1 MTAVRRLLIIVC
13 VFAATMS
20 SAQTTPTTPRPRR
33 LRPAPTATPQT
44 PAPEPAPTTVTTNPA
59 EAQVPM
65 SDQAATAQ
73 VTADT
78 DKDVSNARALRLS
91 LDEAVKTTM
100 ERNVGIQLQRYT
112 TQMAGES
119 LRSQYGLF
127 DWLGTG
133 LLQHSSSETPPSTSL
148 EASAQRQSIWDVGV
162 QQTIPTGG
170 TYRLSFNNDRTASA
184 GGFSIRN
191 PTYHSNLG
199 LSFGQPLL
207 RNFGTDVTLRGVT
220 IARNTLGIDRELF
233 RSTLINTA
241 NDVEQAYLNLI
252 YSRQFVDVV
261 KESLFLARDQS
272 RITQIRIDVGA
283 SAPLDILQPR
293 VQIATQEEALIN
305 AVAGVRAAEDALRAL
320 LHLDP
325 ADWDRPI
332 IPTDTVGYT
341 PIDIDATQAVARA
354 LDLRPEIR
362 ELQLTTAT
370 RGVQYKYA
378 RNQTRPQV
386 DLSLLYRTAGLGG
399 PALAVDP
406 FSGQPTN
413 LPSTTYSTALRQVG
427 LGTFPTWSVGFTVGL
442 PITNIGARAEAKR
455 AELDLAQSKT
465 DEEQTRQNIVVQ
477 VRAAVR
483 LIDTAAKDIS
493 ATRAARDAAEKNLDA
508 ERKRYENGMT
518 TNFQV
523 LQIQQQLS
531 DARVRELNALVG
543 YNKAVTAYHA
553 AVGDLLD
560 VRNIKVDEEKVEEP
574 HFPFFSTLD
583 RYNWLKYDKASRSE
597 EKK

>member
-13 VFAATMS
+13 VFAATMA
-20 SAQTTPTTPRPRR
+20 SAQTTRKPRP
-33 LRPAPTATPQT
+33 T
-44 PAPEPAPTTVTTNPA
+44 PAPEPAPTTVSTNPTQA
-59 EAQVPM
+59 DVPM
-65 SDQAATAQ
+65 SDQAATAP

-78 DKDVSNARALRLS
+78 DRDVNDPRAMHLTLDNAI
-91 LDEAVKTTM
+91 KTAM
-100 ERNVGIQLQRYT
+100 ERNIGIQLQRYT
-112 TQMAGES
+112 TEMAGES

-127 DWLGTG
+127 DWLGTSS
-133 LLQHSSSETPPSTSL
+133 LSHSSSETPTSSRLQST
-148 EASAQRQSIWDVGV
+148 AQRLTIWDFGV
-162 QQTIPTGG
+162 QQVIPTGG
-170 TYRLSFNNDRTASA
+170 NYRLSFNNDRSATA
-184 GGFSIRN
+184 GGFVIRN
-191 PTYHSNLG
+191 PTFDSNLG
-199 LSFGQPLL
+199 LSLNQPLL
-207 RNFGTDVTLRGVT
+207 RNFGVDITRRGIT
-220 IARNTLGIDRELF
+220 IARNTLGIDREVF
-233 RSTLINTA
+233 RGTLISTA

-252 YSRQFVDVV
+252 YTRQFVDVV
-261 KESLFLARDQS
+261 KEALFLARDQA

-293 VQIATQEEALIN
+293 VQIATEEEALIN
-305 AVAGVRAAEDALRAL
+305 STAAVRSAEDSLRAL

-332 IPTDTVGYT
+332 IPDDRVGYT
-341 PIDIDATQAVARA
+341 PLEIDAQQAVTRA
-354 LDLRPEIR
+354 LDLRPEMH
-362 ELQLTTAT
+362 ELQLTTET
-370 RGVQYKYA
+370 RRVQYSYA

-386 DLSLLYRTAGLGG
+386 DLSLLYRTAGIAG
-399 PALAVDP
+399 PALATDP
-406 FSGQPTN
+406 FSGLPTN
-413 LPSTTYSTALRQVG
+413 LQSTNYPTAIQQVVE
-427 LGTFPTWSVGFTVGL
+427 GTFPTWSVGFTIGL

-465 DEEQTRQNIVVQ
+465 DEEQTRQNIAVQ

-483 LIDTAAKDIS
+483 LIDTAAKDIT

-531 DARVRELNALVG
+531 DSRARELNALVT
-543 YNKAVTAYHA
+543 YNKAVAAYHA

-560 VRNIKVDEEKVEEP
+560 VRNIKVEEEKVEEP
-574 HFPFFSTLD
+574 HFPFFSAFD
-583 RYNWLKYDKASRSE
+583 RYNWLKYEKPNRSE

>member
-1 MTAVRRLLIIVC
+1 MTAVRRLLTIVC
-13 VFAATMS
+13 ALAAATMA
-20 SAQTTPTTPRPRR
+20 SAQTTRRPRPQ
-33 LRPAPTATPQT
+33 RPPAAAPAN
-44 PAPEPAPTTVTTNPA
+44 PEPAPTTVSTNP
-59 EAQVPM
+59 EQTTVPS
-65 SDQAATAQ
+65 SDQAATAP

-78 DKDVSNARALRLS
+78 DQDLNNPRALHLT
-91 LDEAVKTTM
+91 LDQAIKTAM

-112 TQMAGES
+112 TEMAGQS

-133 LLQHSSSETPPSTSL
+133 TLSHQSSETPPSSSL
-148 EASAQRQSIWDVGV
+148 EALASRQSIWDVGV
-162 QQTIPTGG
+162 QQVIPTGG
-170 TYRLSFNNDRTASA
+170 TYRLSFNNDRTATA
-184 GGFSIRN
+184 GGFQIRN

-199 LSFGQPLL
+199 LSLSQPLM
-207 RNFGTDVTLRGVT
+207 RNFGVDVTERGIT

-233 RSTLINTA
+233 RSTLIGTT

-252 YSRQFVDVV
+252 YARQFVDVV
-261 KESLFLARDQS
+261 KEALFLARDQA

-305 AVAGVRAAEDALRAL
+305 AVAGVRNAEDALRQL

-325 ADWDRPI
+325 ADWDRPLL
-332 IPTDTVGYT
+332 PDDKVGYT
-341 PIDIDATQAVARA
+341 PMAVSMADAVARA
-354 LDLRPEIR
+354 LQLRPEMR
-362 ELQLTTAT
+362 QNQLTTAI
-370 RGVQYKYA
+370 RGVQYNYA
-378 RNQTRPQV
+378 RNQTLPQL
-386 DLSLLYRTAGLGG
+386 DLSLAYRNAGLGG
-399 PALAVDP
+399 PALAIDP
-406 FSGQPTN
+406 LSGRPTN
-413 LPSTTYSTALRQVG
+413 LPSTTYSTALRQDL
-427 LGTFPTWSVGFTVGL
+427 LGTFPTWSAAFTIGV

-455 AELDLAQSKT
+455 AELDLAQSRT
-465 DEEQTRQNIVVQ
+465 SEEQTRQTITVQ
-477 VRAAVR
+477 VREAVR
-483 LIDTAAKDIS
+483 AIDTAAKDII
-493 ATRAARDAAEKNLDA
+493 ATRTAREAAEQNLDA

-560 VRNIKVDEEKVEEP
+560 VRNIRVEEEKVEEP
-574 HFPFFSTLD
+574 HFPFFSTFD
-583 RYNWLKYDKASRSE
+583 RYNWLKYQQPNRSE

>member
-13 VFAATMS
+13 VFAATMT
-20 SAQTTPTTPRPRR
+20 SAQTTRRRPTPNP
-33 LRPAPTATPQT
+33 T
-44 PAPEPAPTTVTTNPA
+44 PAPEPTTVSTNPA
-59 EAQVPM
+59 TADVPL
-65 SDQAATAQ
+65 SDQATTAP

-78 DKDVSNARALRLS
+78 DKDVNDPRALKMTLE
-91 LDEAVKTTM
+91 EAIKTAM

-112 TQMAGES
+112 TEMAGES
-119 LRSQYGLF
+119 LRSQYGIF
-127 DWLGTG
+127 DWFGNGTF
-133 LLQHSSSETPPSTSL
+133 QHTSSETPPSTSL
-148 EASAQRQSIWDVGV
+148 DAFAQRQTLWDVGV
-162 QQTIPTGG
+162 SQLVPTGG

-199 LSFGQPLL
+199 LQVGQPLL
-207 RNFGTDVTLRGVT
+207 RNFGTDVTQRGIL
-220 IARNTLGIDRELF
+220 IARNTLGIDREAF
-233 RSTLINTA
+233 RGTLITTA

-261 KESLFLARDQS
+261 KEALFLARDQS

-305 AVAGVRAAEDALRAL
+305 AVAGVRNAEDALRAL

-325 ADWDRPI
+325 PEWDRPI
-332 IPTDTVGYT
+332 IPTDTVGYA
-341 PIDIDATQAVARA
+341 PVPVDPVQAVNKA
-354 LDLRPEIR
+354 LDLRPEMR
-362 ELQLTTAT
+362 QLQLTTST
-370 RGVQYKYA
+370 REVQYRYA
-378 RNQTRPQV
+378 RNQTLPQV

-399 PALAVDP
+399 SALAVDP
-406 FSGQPTN
+406 FTGQPTN
-413 LPSTTYSTALRQVG
+413 LPSTTYGTALRQVAQ
-427 LGTFPTWSVGFTVGL
+427 GTFPTWTVGFTVGV

-455 AELDLAQSKT
+455 AELDLAQSRT
-465 DEEQTRQNIVVQ
+465 DQEQTRQNIVVQ
-477 VRAAVR
+477 VRSAVR
-483 LIDTAAKDIS
+483 AVDTAAKDIT
-493 ATRAARDAAEKNLDA
+493 ATRAARDAAERNLDA

-543 YNKAVTAYHA
+543 YNKAVAAYHA
-553 AVGDLLD
+553 TVGDLLD
-560 VRNIKVDEEKVEEP
+560 VRNIKVEEEKVEEP

-583 RYNWLKYDKASRSE
+583 RYNWLKYDRANRSE